1 MYGMYTIL
9 FMYGMYTIL
18 FMYSLFL
25 LENIKVFTCN
35 PRASKWPYVFYTTL
49 YFSWNTIRFCQNC
62 LCIHLS
68 LGCFNLSVKGCREKA
83 EIPMKKS
90 FQSFVE
96 VGVSRYFT
104 LIFDDRFTA
113 LTIVE
118 TLMLIKL
125 YSNVYL
131 QIEDSPS

>member
-1 MYGMYTIL
+1 
-9 FMYGMYTIL
+9 
-18 FMYSLFL
+18 
-25 LENIKVFTCN
+25 
-35 PRASKWPYVFYTTL
+35 
-49 YFSWNTIRFCQNC
+49 
-62 LCIHLS
+62 
-68 LGCFNLSVKGCREKA
+68 
-83 EIPMKKS
+83 MKKS